1 MLNPNIAIAAL
12 DAIKAAG
19 GGQKL
24 ATFDLSPDVLDVIDA
39 GDMSF
44 AIDQQQY
51 LQGYLAE
58 ARCGYRGGAEH
69 NLFARFVNIS

>member
-1 MLNPNIAIAAL
+1 MFIGANLCPILEQVDAVLMLNPNIAIAAL

-44 AIDQQQY
+44 AIDQ
-51 LQGYLAE
+51 
-58 ARCGYRGGAEH
+58 
-69 NLFARFVNIS
+69 